1 MNKRE
6 YIDRLLALC
15 PESYND
21 MFNRMY
27 PDGPKPKQ
35 VKWATTQVENSVK
48 GLSRVVER
56 NTESSAKSA
65 RLLMEHE
72 VTIANLASELKA
84 SKTEANQLRIE
95 VENLSTDPDAVA
107 TADVQARLNLLEA
120 LENGGVDNWEWYSE
134 SIADYEK
141 SN

>member
-6 YIDRLLALC
+6 YIERLLALC

-21 MFNRMY
+21 IFNRMY
-27 PDGPKPKQ
+27 PDGLESKQ
-35 VKWATTQVENSVK
+35 IKWATTQVENSVK
-48 GLSRVVER
+48 GLSRSVER
-56 NTESSAKSA
+56 NTEATEHYSQQLMDNEK
-65 RLLMEHE
+65 LLSEYVSKIASLAADLKMSERKVEH
-72 VTIANLASELKA
+72 LL
-84 SKTEANQLRIE
+84 
-95 VENLSTDPDAVA
+95 TDPEAVA
-107 TADVQARLNLLEA
+107 TAEVQERLDLLEA